1 MLFDRALKRMAE
13 STQSASRNLAEP
25 IFWLWQAGL
34 RFGGAI
40 DVGCADGNFSLA
52 LAEMGPLRF
61 AALLN
66 VDAQED
72 FRGSL
77 SAIQEALGGHFR
89 ICAVGERDGGSIE
102 LQRGAHPYWSS
113 VREPGD
119 RYWSAHNQMC
129 EGESIRVP
137 VRTID
142 ALVKETRLAG
152 PYLLKLDVQGAE
164 REALAGAKR
173 TLADTSVVLVE
184 TLMEDFGAIYDL
196 LARAD
201 FDLFDLTGLSYVDSG
216 VLGWFYPVYLN
227 ARHRDLRPVALWNPS
242 VNDANLALQRQHRIN
257 AQEYIAGSLARLRAG
272 EWEPVVR

>member
-1 MLFDRALKRMAE
+1 MAE
-13 STQSASRNLAEP
+13 STQFASRNLAQP
-25 IFWLWQAGL
+25 ILWLWQAGL

-61 AALLN
+61 STLLN
-66 VDAQED
+66 VDAQDEYH
-72 FRGSL
+72 GTL
-77 SAIQEALGGHFR
+77 SAIQQAVGGHFR

-142 ALVKETRLAG
+142 ALVKETRLPG

-164 REALAGAKR
+164 REALLGAKR

-184 TLMEDFGAIYDL
+184 VLMEDFGAIHDVL
-196 LARAD
+196 GRAG
-201 FDLFDLTGLSYVDSG
+201 FDLFDVTALTYVDSG

-227 ARHRDLRPVALWNPS
+227 ARHRDLRPVALWNQAL
-242 VNDANLALQRQHRIN
+242 NDAALEQQRQHRVN
-257 AQEYIAGSLARLRAG
+257 VQEFIAGSLARLRAA
-272 EWEPVVR
+272 EWQPVPR